1 MRTFIYAL
9 IGIFLFFA
17 APLTGHAESDKIG
30 FNLKE
35 IEDEFKAG
43 KNFKSF
49 NRISGLLTDLLREQ
63 KRAYIALHG
72 DKMNQAR
79 INVENLINEAS
90 YYESQKMR
98 EESFQ
103 TLHKAYEELLAS
115 LKQLNNL

>member
-1 MRTFIYAL
+1 MRLFIYAL
-9 IGIFLFFA
+9 IGLFLFFA
-17 APLTGHAESDKIG
+17 VPSTSFAGSDNVG

-35 IEDEFKAG
+35 VEDEFKAG

-63 KRAYIALHG
+63 KRAYTALYG

-79 INVENLINEAS
+79 MNVENLINEAS

-103 TLHKAYEELLAS
+103 TLHKAYDELRASLEELHKL
-115 LKQLNNL
+115 